1 VGDSLEISRLCAET
15 DADTLVFCGVRFMA
29 ESAAILNPDKR
40 VLLTDMNAGC
50 PMAEMITRRKLMEWK
65 KKYPEAAVVCYINSS
80 AEIKA

>member
-1 VGDSLEISRLCAET
+1 
-15 DADTLVFCGVRFMA
+15 MA